1 MRRWE
6 FVEGGSDK
14 FWEAAVDGA
23 VVTVRYGRSGTAGR
37 EQSKEFPTP
46 EAARAH
52 FVKTAAEK
60 ERKGYRETTAGAAP
74 VSPPATR
81 PDSQPVPLPVS
92 LPVPRPGA
100 VPPPIAA
107 AEPLDAPVDEDAFVL
122 PEAWRRSLIPRRGGA
137 SRPPSAAVKNAV
149 DGYHASLRQMLDGW
163 LEQSLSA
170 DGSDADLVAAARAHH
185 SGSRNPVGAAVLA
198 AAYAVS
204 ADNRI
209 RTAVDAWV
217 AEFGLPFAA
226 RATVELFTVA
236 LESDRRNSR
245 AASLSIRHA
254 GVRTTGVYRPAADRV
269 RSLLAAC
276 DEETHRAAVE
286 ALAGCRTDLSR
297 LLVAA
302 YLVPSESAWAEECV
316 ESAARLGHA
325 EWSMLLCSLSS
336 AEPLEKLP
344 QPPSLGW
351 DGWSAEIIATVAEG
365 LGGGAAPLLLHALAN
380 DYLYSDKQ
388 KQLLNAIAELPSDE
402 GFRGL
407 LAHQENG
414 KAARGA
420 LVAAMRR
427 FPRRALRLLAEAA
440 EAAAGAAGAAGTAA
454 PAAAPAS
461 ADPAA
466 QRLARQLLT
475 AHVAAHRATALELL
489 PELSPEQAA
498 LVEPLTDLGDRV
510 PEVPAES
517 LPELFTSPPWTR
529 PRSTAKPR
537 VLTGL
542 TAPQEPRLRWLPD
555 EREAWAASESWYARW
570 SDGDWERIAGTMRAV
585 GGPSDAH
592 RRSNRHEELALFAY
606 GDERLGRP
614 LIAQWRGD
622 DYIWDAV
629 GALRRVAAR
638 FGTDAL
644 DPVRAA
650 ALQNPAAHASLLLP
664 YLDVRVAETMADWLV
679 RLKSAGDTARSWF
692 ARHGVDAARLLV
704 PAAVGKAGAARR
716 GAEHALRLI
725 AAAHGAPA
733 VSAVAGEYGPEA
745 AEAVGALLSA
755 DPLVNV
761 LPAKLPQLGDWAEPM
776 MLPQLLVRGG
786 GGALPAD
793 AVRHVLTMLALS
805 KPGAFYP
812 GLDQVAEVC
821 EPRSLTEFCWA
832 VFEQW
837 RMAGMPSQDGWALH
851 VLGRFGDDETV
862 RRLTPVLRA
871 WPGEGAHHRAV
882 DGLEVLATIGSD
894 VALLHLHGIAQRV
907 KFKALKTRAQEKISE
922 VAAGLGL
929 SGEQLSDRLVPDFGL
944 DADGTTVVDYGS
956 RTFTVG
962 FDEQLRPY
970 VLDANGA
977 RRKDLPA
984 PGARDDAEL
993 APAERKRF
1001 AALKKDVRTVAGDQ
1015 IHRLEEAMV
1024 TRRSWTA
1031 EEFDQLFV
1039 GHPLLWHLVRRLV
1052 WLAEADGATAAFRVA
1067 EDRTLADVA
1076 DEVFVLPAGATVRLA
1091 HPLLL
1096 GDDLAAWSELFAD
1109 YEILQ
1114 PFRQLG
1120 RPVYAL
1126 TDEERAGH
1134 RLTRFENGPVLPTAR
1149 LVGME
1154 RRGWQRG
1161 EPQDAGVE
1169 RWLSRRVGPDRYVV
1183 LAPEHGIAVGM
1194 HDVYPEQRVETV
1206 WLDVRPDDYWT
1217 RNRTFPTFAELD
1229 PVTASEV
1236 IADLIELTTP

>member
-23 VVTVRYGRSGTAGR
+23 VVTVRYGRSGTGGR
-37 EQSKEFPTP
+37 EQGKEFPTA
-46 EAARAH
+46 EAAQAH
-52 FVKTAAEK
+52 FARTVAEK
-60 ERKGYRETTAGAAP
+60 ERKGYRETTSDGTTAGPAPAPRPVAATPRAAAP
-74 VSPPATR
+74 EA
-81 PDSQPVPLPVS
+81 
-92 LPVPRPGA
+92 
-100 VPPPIAA
+100 
-107 AEPLDAPVDEDAFVL
+107 LDVPVDEDAFVL
-122 PEAWRRSLIPRRGGA
+122 PDAWRRVLIPRRGGVP
-137 SRPPSAAVKNAV
+137 RPPAAPVKDAV
-149 DGYHASLRQMLDGW
+149 NGYHAALKEVDAW
-163 LEQSLSA
+163 VEQALSS
-170 DGSDADLVAAARAHH
+170 GRSDATLVAAARAHR
-185 SGSRNPVGAAVLA
+185 SGDRDPLGAAVLA
-198 AAYAVS
+198 AVFAAS
-204 ADNRI
+204 AGNKV

-226 RATVELFTVA
+226 RATVELLTVA
-236 LESDRRNSR
+236 VGTDRHDSR
-245 AASLSIRHA
+245 AVNPR
-254 GVRTTGVYRPAADRV
+254 VRRAVPGRYTAVAHRPAADRV
-269 RSLLAAC
+269 RSLLAVC
-276 DEETHRAAVE
+276 DEEAHRAAVE
-286 ALAGCRTDLSR
+286 ALAGCRTDLYR
-297 LLVAA
+297 RVVAS
-302 YLVPSESAWAEECV
+302 YLAPSESAWVEECLRWS
-316 ESAARLGHA
+316 EQLGPA
-325 EWSMLLCSLSS
+325 EWPLLLCSLSS
-336 AEPLEKLP
+336 AEPLEGLAQLP
-344 QPPSLGW
+344 TLGW
-351 DGWSAEIIATVAEG
+351 DGWSAEILATVAEG
-365 LGGGAAPLLLHALAN
+365 LGGGAAPLLLHALAK

-388 KQLLNAIAELPSDE
+388 KQLLNALAELPSDE

-420 LVAAMRR
+420 LMTAMNR
-427 FPRRALRLLAEAA
+427 FPRRSVRLLS
-440 EAAAGAAGAAGTAA
+440 EAAAS
-454 PAAAPAS
+454 S
-461 ADPAA
+461 ADPAV

-475 AHVAAHRATALELL
+475 SHVAAHRATALELL
-489 PELSPEQAA
+489 PELTPEQAA
-498 LVEPLTDLGDRV
+498 VVGPLTDQGGRV
-510 PEVPAES
+510 PDVRPDS

-529 PRSTAKPR
+529 PRPAAAPR

-542 TAPQEPRLRWLPD
+542 TPPGEPRLRWLPG
-555 EREAWAASESWYARW
+555 EQEAWASSESWYASW
-570 SDGDWERIAGTMRAV
+570 ADADWQQVAGTMRAAIERS
-585 GGPSDAH
+585 GNA
-592 RRSNRHEELALFAY
+592 RRSSNRHEELALFAY
-606 GDERLGRP
+606 GDEELGRP
-614 LIAQWRGD
+614 LIGQWRGD
-622 DYIWDAV
+622 DCIWDAT
-629 GALRRVAAR
+629 GALRRVVAR
-638 FGTDAL
+638 FGADAL
-644 DPVRAA
+644 EPVLAA
-650 ALQNPAAHASLLLP
+650 ALHNPAAHASLLLP
-664 YLDVRVAETMADWLV
+664 YLDARVAGTMADWLV
-679 RLKSAGDTARSWF
+679 RLKSAGDSARSWF
-692 ARHGVDAARLLV
+692 ARHGLDAARLLV

-725 AAAHGAPA
+725 GGTHGASA
-733 VSAVAGEYGPEA
+733 VRAVAGGYGPEA
-745 AEAVGALLSA
+745 EDVVGALLSA
-755 DPLVNV
+755 DPLVNA
-761 LPAKLPQLGDWAEPM
+761 LPAKLPRPGDWAEPT

-786 GGALPAD
+786 EEALPAGT
-793 AVRHVLTMLALS
+793 VRHVLTMLALS
-805 KPGAFYP
+805 KPGSFYP
-812 GLDQVAEVC
+812 GVDQVAEVC
-821 EPRSLTEFCWA
+821 EPGSLTEFGWA

-837 RMAGMPSQDGWALH
+837 RLAGMPSQDGWALH
-851 VLGRFGDDETV
+851 ALGRLGDDETV

-882 DGLEVLATIGSD
+882 DGLEVLAGIGSD

-907 KFKALKTRAQEKISE
+907 RFKALKARAQEKIAE

-944 DADGTTVVDYGS
+944 DADGTTVVDYGT

-962 FDEQLRPY
+962 FDEQLKPY
-970 VLDANGA
+970 VLDADGA

-993 APAERKRF
+993 APAGRKRF

-1015 IHRLEEAMV
+1015 IRRLEDAMV

-1031 EEFDQLFV
+1031 EEFGQFFV

-1052 WLAEADGATAAFRVA
+1052 WLAEVDGAVTAFRVA
-1067 EDRTLADVA
+1067 EDRTLADVR
-1076 DEVFVLPAGATVRLA
+1076 DEAFALPASAAVRLA

-1126 TDEERAGH
+1126 SDEERAGH

-1154 RRGWQRG
+1154 RRGWRRG

-1206 WLDVRPDDYWT
+1206 WLDVRPGDY
-1217 RNRTFPTFAELD
+1217 RAHGRTFPVLAELD

-1236 IADLIELTTP
+1236 IADLTELTTQN

>member
-23 VVTVRYGRSGTAGR
+23 AVTVRYGRSGTAGR
-37 EQSKEFPTP
+37 EQSKEFPTA
-46 EAARAH
+46 EAAQAH
-52 FVKTAAEK
+52 FARTVAEK

-74 VSPPATR
+74 VP
-81 PDSQPVPLPVS
+81 QPVARPVAS
-92 LPVPRPGA
+92 TPQT
-100 VPPPIAA
+100 PPTPQAPQAA
-107 AEPLDAPVDEDAFVL
+107 APEPPDAPVDEDAFVL
-122 PEAWRRSLIPRRGGA
+122 PEVWRRALVPRRGGV
-137 SRPPSAAVKNAV
+137 SRPRAAAVRNAV
-149 DGYHASLRQMLDGW
+149 DEYHASLRRMDDW
-163 LEQSLSA
+163 LEQALTS
-170 DGSDADLVAAARAHH
+170 DRSDADLVEAARAHR

-198 AAYAVS
+198 AVFAVS
-204 ADNRI
+204 ADNKV
-209 RTAVDAWV
+209 RTAADAWV

-226 RATVELFTVA
+226 RATAELFGVAVKTDWNGSRAVNPRVRRAAARTVA
-236 LESDRRNSR
+236 
-245 AASLSIRHA
+245 A
-254 GVRTTGVYRPAADRV
+254 YRPAADRV

-276 DEETHRAAVE
+276 DEETHRTAVE
-286 ALAGCRTDLSR
+286 ALAGCRTELTR
-297 LLVAA
+297 LVAAA
-302 YLVPSESAWAEECV
+302 YLVPSESDWAEECAT
-316 ESAARLGHA
+316 SGARLGAA

-336 AEPLEKLP
+336 SEPLEKLP
-344 QPPSLGW
+344 QLPNLGW
-351 DGWSAEIIATVAEG
+351 DGWSTELIATVAEG
-365 LGGGAAPLLLHALAN
+365 LGGDAAPLLLHALAS
-380 DYLYSDKQ
+380 DHLYSDKQ
-388 KQLLNAIAELPSDE
+388 KQLLNAIAELPSDQ

-440 EAAAGAAGAAGTAA
+440 A
-454 PAAAPAS
+454 AS

-475 AHVAAHRATALELL
+475 AHVAAHRATAIELL
-489 PELSPEQAA
+489 PELTPEQAA
-498 LVEPLTDLGDRV
+498 VVGPLTDPGDRV
-510 PEVPAES
+510 PDVPAGS

-542 TAPQEPRLRWLPD
+542 TAPQETQLRWLPG
-555 EREAWAASESWYARW
+555 EREAWAVSESWYANW
-570 SDGDWERIAGTMRAV
+570 SNADWQRIAGTMRAAD
-585 GGPSDAH
+585 GQSGAARH
-592 RRSNRHEELALFAY
+592 RSNRNEELALFAY
-606 GDERLGRP
+606 GDEQLGRP
-614 LIAQWRGD
+614 LIAQWRGEE
-622 DYIWDAV
+622 YIWDAT

-638 FGTDAL
+638 FGPDAL
-644 DPVRAA
+644 GPIRAA
-650 ALQNPAAHASLLLP
+650 ALQSPAAHAALLLP

-692 ARHGVDAARLLV
+692 VRHGVDAARLLV

-716 GAEHALRLI
+716 NAEHALRLI

-733 VSAVAGEYGPEA
+733 VDAVAGEYGPQAQEV
-745 AEAVGALLSA
+745 VGALLSA
-755 DPLVNV
+755 DPLVNL

-786 GGALPAD
+786 EGALPAET
-793 AVRHVLTMLALS
+793 VRHVLAMLALS

-821 EPRSLTEFCWA
+821 EPQSLTAFGWA

-837 RMAGMPSQDGWALH
+837 RMAGMPSEDGWALH
-851 VLGRFGDDETV
+851 ALGRFGDDGTV

-882 DGLEVLATIGSD
+882 DGLEVLAAIGTD

-907 KFKALKTRAQEKISE
+907 KFKALKARAQEKIAE

-944 DADGTTVVDYGS
+944 EADGTTVVDYGS

-962 FDEQLRPY
+962 FDEQLKPY
-970 VLDANGA
+970 VRDADGA
-977 RRKDLPA
+977 RRKDLPV
-984 PGARDDAEL
+984 PGVRDDAEL

-1015 IHRLEEAMV
+1015 IRRLEDAMV
-1024 TRRSWTA
+1024 TQRSWTA

-1052 WLAEADGATAAFRVA
+1052 WLAETDGTVTAFRVA

-1076 DEVFVLPAGATVRLA
+1076 DEVFVLPAGASVRLA

-1096 GDDLAAWSELFAD
+1096 GDGLADWSELFAD

-1126 TDEERAGH
+1126 SDEEQAGH
-1134 RLTRFENGPVLPTAR
+1134 RLTRFENGPVLPTTR

-1194 HDVYPEQRVETV
+1194 HDVYPEQQVETV
-1206 WLDVRPDDYWT
+1206 WLDRRPGDYW
-1217 RNRTFPTFAELD
+1217 RRDRTFPTFAELD
-1229 PVTASEV
+1229 PVIASEV
-1236 IADLIELTTP
+1236 IADLTELTEPTTP

>member
-23 VVTVRYGRSGTAGR
+23 AVTVRYGRSGTAGR
-37 EQSKEFPTP
+37 EQSKEFPTA
-46 EAARAH
+46 EAAQAH
-52 FVKTAAEK
+52 FARTVAEK
-60 ERKGYRETTAGAAP
+60 ERKGYRETTAGA
-74 VSPPATR
+74 T
-81 PDSQPVPLPVS
+81 PVPP
-92 LPVPRPGA
+92 PVPRPVA
-100 VPPPIAA
+100 PTPPAA
-107 AEPLDAPVDEDAFVL
+107 APELPDAPDAPVDEDAFVL
-122 PEAWRRSLIPRRGGA
+122 PEAWRRALVPRRGGI
-137 SRPPSAAVKNAV
+137 SRPPAAAVKNAV
-149 DGYHASLRQMLDGW
+149 DGYDASLRLMDDW
-163 LEQSLSA
+163 LEQALTS
-170 DGSDADLVAAARAHH
+170 DRSDADLVAAARAHR

-198 AAYAVS
+198 AVFAVS
-204 ADNRI
+204 ADNKV

-236 LESDRRNSR
+236 VKTDWNGSR
-245 AASLSIRHA
+245 ALNPRVRRAA
-254 GVRTTGVYRPAADRV
+254 VRTVAAYRPAADRV

-276 DEETHRAAVE
+276 DEETHRTAVE
-286 ALAGCRTDLSR
+286 ALSGCRTDLSR
-297 LLVAA
+297 LVAAA
-302 YLVPSESAWAEECV
+302 YLVPSESDWAEECV
-316 ESAARLGHA
+316 TSGARLDSA

-344 QPPSLGW
+344 QLPNLGW
-351 DGWSAEIIATVAEG
+351 NSWSTEIIATVAEG
-365 LGGGAAPLLLHALAN
+365 LKGGAAPLLLHALAN
-380 DYLYSDKQ
+380 NHLYSDKQ
-388 KQLLNAIAELPSDE
+388 KHLLNAIAELPSDQ

-440 EAAAGAAGAAGTAA
+440 AAST
-454 PAAAPAS
+454 
-461 ADPAA
+461 DPAA

-475 AHVAAHRATALELL
+475 AHVAAHRATAIELL
-489 PELSPEQAA
+489 PELTPEQAA
-498 LVEPLTDLGDRV
+498 VVGPLTDLGDRV
-510 PEVPAES
+510 PDVPAGS

-529 PRSTAKPR
+529 PRSTARPR

-542 TAPQEPRLRWLPD
+542 TAPQETRLRWLPG
-555 EREAWAASESWYARW
+555 EREAWAVSESWYANW
-570 SDGDWERIAGTMRAV
+570 SDADWQRIAGTMRAAD
-585 GGPSDAH
+585 GPSGAARH
-592 RRSNRHEELALFAY
+592 RSNRHEELALFAY
-606 GDERLGRP
+606 GDEQLGRP
-614 LIAQWRGD
+614 LIAQWRGEE
-622 DYIWDAV
+622 YIWDAT

-638 FGTDAL
+638 FGPDAL
-644 DPVRAA
+644 GPIRAA
-650 ALQNPAAHASLLLP
+650 ALQNPAAHAALLLP

-692 ARHGVDAARLLV
+692 ARHGLDAARLLV

-716 GAEHALRLI
+716 NAEHALRLI

-733 VSAVAGEYGPEA
+733 VRAVAGEYGPQAQEV
-745 AEAVGALLSA
+745 VGALLSA
-755 DPLVNV
+755 DPLVNL

-786 GGALPAD
+786 EGALPVET
-793 AVRHVLTMLALS
+793 VRHVLTMLALS

-821 EPRSLTEFCWA
+821 EPRSLAEFCWA

-851 VLGRFGDDETV
+851 ALGRFGDDGTV

-882 DGLEVLATIGSD
+882 DGLEALAAIGSD

-907 KFKALKTRAQEKISE
+907 KFKALKARAQEKIAE

-962 FDEQLRPY
+962 FDEQLKPY
-970 VLDANGA
+970 VRDADGA
-977 RRKDLPA
+977 RRKDLPV
-984 PGARDDAEL
+984 PGVRDDAEL

-1015 IHRLEEAMV
+1015 IRRLEEAMI

-1052 WLAEADGATAAFRVA
+1052 WLSETDGTVTAFRVA

-1096 GDDLAAWSELFAD
+1096 GAELAAWSELFAD

-1126 TDEERAGH
+1126 SDEERAGH
-1134 RLTRFENGPVLPTAR
+1134 RLTRFENGPVLPTTR

-1194 HDVYPEQRVETV
+1194 HDVYPEQQVETV
-1206 WLDVRPDDYWT
+1206 WLDTRPGDYWT
-1217 RNRTFPTFAELD
+1217 HNRTLPTFAELD
-1229 PVTASEV
+1229 PVIASEV
-1236 IADLIELTTP
+1236 IADLTELTEPTTP

>member
-14 FWEAAVDGA
+14 FWEASVDDA

-37 EQSKEFPTP
+37 EQSKEFPTA
-46 EAARAH
+46 EAAQAH
-52 FVKTAAEK
+52 FARTVAEK
-60 ERKGYRETTAGAAP
+60 ERKGYRESTAGAAP
-74 VSPPATR
+74 VPPSVAVTPPAAA
-81 PDSQPVPLPVS
+81 PGLP
-92 LPVPRPGA
+92 
-100 VPPPIAA
+100 
-107 AEPLDAPVDEDAFVL
+107 EAPVDEDAFVL
-122 PEAWRRSLIPRRGGA
+122 PEAWRRALIPRRGGV
-137 SRPPSAAVKNAV
+137 SRPPAAAARNAV
-149 DGYHASLRQMLDGW
+149 SEYRASLRQLDDRM
-163 LEQSLSA
+163 EQALTS
-170 DGSDADLVAAARAHH
+170 DRSDADLVAAARAHH
-185 SGSRNPVGAAVLA
+185 SGRQDPLGAAVVA
-198 AAYAVS
+198 ALFSRFAETSV
-204 ADNRI
+204 RK
-209 RTAVDAWV
+209 AVDAWV

-226 RATVELFTVA
+226 RATVELFTTAV
-236 LESDRRNSR
+236 ETDWHNSR
-245 AASLSIRHA
+245 SVNPR
-254 GVRTTGVYRPAADRV
+254 VRRGPDPRSGVYRPAADRV

-286 ALAGCRTDLSR
+286 ALAGCRNSLTR

-302 YLVPSESAWAEECV
+302 YLVPSESAWAEECA
-316 ESAARLGHA
+316 ESGARLGSA

-344 QPPSLGW
+344 PLPSLGW
-351 DGWSAEIIATVAEG
+351 NGWSAEIIATVAEG
-365 LGGGAAPLLLHALAN
+365 LGGAAAPLMLHDLTTSHHDNDGRKRLLGAL
-380 DYLYSDKQ
+380 
-388 KQLLNAIAELPSDE
+388 AELPSDE

-407 LAHQENG
+407 LALQGDN

-420 LVAAMRR
+420 LLAAARR
-427 FPRRALRLLAEAA
+427 FPRRAVRLLAEAA
-440 EAAAGAAGAAGTAA
+440 AA
-454 PAAAPAS
+454 PAG
-461 ADPAA
+461 PAA
-466 QRLARQLLT
+466 QRLSRQLLT
-475 AHVAAHRATALELL
+475 GHVAAHRAIALELL
-489 PELSPEQAA
+489 PQLPPEQAA
-498 LVEPLTDLGDRV
+498 VVEPLTDLGHLV
-510 PEVPAES
+510 PEVRSDS
-517 LPELFTSPPWTR
+517 LPELFTSPPWER
-529 PRSTAKPR
+529 PRSTGKPR

-542 TAPQEPRLRWLPD
+542 TPPQEPQVRWLPG
-555 EREAWAASESWYARW
+555 EREAWASAESWYARW
-570 SDGDWERIAGTMRAV
+570 SDGDWQRIAGTIRAA
-585 GGPSDAH
+585 GEWSAEA
-592 RRSNRHEELALFAY
+592 RYRSNRHEELALFAY
-606 GDERLGRP
+606 GDEELARP
-614 LIAQWRGD
+614 LIARWRTD
-622 DYIWDAV
+622 EHIWDAQ

-638 FGTDAL
+638 FGPDAL
-644 DPVRAA
+644 EPIRAA
-650 ALQNPAAHASLLLP
+650 ALQNPAAYASLLLP
-664 YLDVRVAETMADWLV
+664 YLDVRVAETMADWLG

-692 ARHGVDAARLLV
+692 TRHGSDAARLLV
-704 PAAVGKAGAARR
+704 PASVGKAGAARR
-716 GAEHALRLI
+716 DAEHALRLI

-733 VSAVAGEYGPEA
+733 VRAVAGEYGPKAE
-745 AEAVGALLSA
+745 EAVGTLLSA
-755 DPLVNV
+755 DPLVNA
-761 LPAKLPQLGDWAEPM
+761 LPAKLPQPGDWAEPV

-786 GGALPAD
+786 EGALPTA
-793 AVRHVLTMLALS
+793 AVRHVLTILALS
-805 KPGAFYP
+805 KSGEFYP
-812 GLDQVAEVC
+812 GLDQVVEVC
-821 EPRSLTEFCWA
+821 EPRSLTEFGWA

-837 RMAGMPSQDGWALH
+837 RLAGMPSQDGWALH
-851 VLGRFGDDETV
+851 ALGRLGDDETV

-882 DGLEVLATIGSD
+882 DGLEVLAGIGSD

-907 KFKALKTRAQEKISE
+907 KFKALKARAQEKIAE

-944 DADGTTVVDYGS
+944 DADGTTVVDYGT

-970 VLDANGA
+970 VLDAAGA
-977 RRKDLPA
+977 RRKDLPV

-1015 IHRLEEAMV
+1015 IRRLEDAMV

-1052 WLAEADGATAAFRVA
+1052 WLAEADGTTTAFRVA
-1067 EDRTLADVA
+1067 EDRTLANVA

-1096 GDDLAAWSELFAD
+1096 GAELAAWSELFAD

-1120 RPVYAL
+1120 RAVHAL
-1126 TDEERAGH
+1126 TDGERAGH
-1134 RLTRFENGPVLPTAR
+1134 RLARFENGPVLPTAR

-1206 WLDVRPDDYWT
+1206 WLDTRPGDYWT
-1217 RNRTFPTFAELD
+1217 HNRTFPTFAELD

>member
-23 VVTVRYGRSGTAGR
+23 VVTVRYGRTGTDGR
-37 EQSKEFPTP
+37 EQSKEFPTA
-46 EAARAH
+46 EAAQAH
-52 FVKTAAEK
+52 FARTVAEK
-60 ERKGYRETTAGAAP
+60 ERKGYRENGVGAASTPQP
-74 VSPPATR
+74 VVATASAAPAT
-81 PDSQPVPLPVS
+81 P
-92 LPVPRPGA
+92 
-100 VPPPIAA
+100 AA
-107 AEPLDAPVDEDAFVL
+107 APEPLDAPVDEDAFVL
-122 PEAWRRSLIPRRGGA
+122 PEAWRRVVIPRRGGVP
-137 SRPPSAAVKNAV
+137 RPPSALVKDAVN
-149 DGYHASLRQMLDGW
+149 GYHAALRSMDDW
-163 LEQSLSA
+163 LEQALTS
-170 DGSDADLVAAARAHH
+170 DRSDAELVEAARAHH
-185 SGSRNPVGAAVLA
+185 SGGRDPVGAAVLA
-198 AAYAVS
+198 AVFAS
-204 ADNRI
+204 STDNRI

-236 LESDRRNSR
+236 VETDWHNSR
-245 AASLSIRHA
+245 AVNPRLRRA
-254 GVRTTGVYRPAADRV
+254 GMRTTAMYRPAADRV

-276 DEETHRAAVE
+276 DEKTHRAAVE
-286 ALAGCRTDLSR
+286 ALSDRRADLSR
-297 LLVAA
+297 LVVAA
-302 YLVPSESAWAEECV
+302 YLVPSESAWAEECA
-316 ESAARLGHA
+316 ESAARLGTA
-325 EWSMLLCSLSS
+325 ERSMLLCSLSS
-336 AEPLEKLP
+336 AEPLKKLP
-344 QPPSLGW
+344 QLPSLGW

-365 LGGGAAPLLLHALAN
+365 LGGGAAPLLLHALAS

-407 LAHQENG
+407 LTHQEND

-440 EAAAGAAGAAGTAA
+440 AEAAE
-454 PAAAPAS
+454 PAV
-461 ADPAA
+461 

-489 PELSPEQAA
+489 PQLPPEQAA
-498 LVEPLTDLGDRV
+498 LVEPLTDLGGRV
-510 PEVPAES
+510 ADVRPDS

-529 PRSTAKPR
+529 PRSTARPR

-542 TAPQEPRLRWLPD
+542 TAPEEPQLRWLPG
-555 EREAWAASESWYARW
+555 ERETWAASESWYARW
-570 SDGDWERIAGTMRAV
+570 SDGDWQRIAGTIRAASGTS
-585 GGPSDAH
+585 GGARS
-592 RRSNRHEELALFAY
+592 RSNRHEELALFAY
-606 GDERLGRP
+606 GDEELGRP
-614 LIAQWRGD
+614 LISQWRGEE
-622 DYIWDAV
+622 YVWDAV

-638 FGTDAL
+638 FERDAL
-644 DPVRAA
+644 DPVLAS
-650 ALQNPAAHASLLLP
+650 ALQHPATHASLLLP
-664 YLDVRVAETMADWLV
+664 YLDVRVAVTMADWLV
-679 RLKSAGDTARSWF
+679 RLKSAGDAARSWF
-692 ARHGVDAARLLV
+692 ARHGLDAARLLV
-704 PAAVGKAGAARR
+704 PAATGKAGTARR
-716 GAEHALRLI
+716 GAEQALRLI
-725 AAAHGAPA
+725 GAAHGAPA
-733 VSAVAGEYGPEA
+733 VRAVAGEYGPEA
-745 AEAVGALLSA
+745 EEVVGALLSA

-761 LPAKLPQLGDWAEPM
+761 LPAKVPQPGDWAEPM

-786 GGALPAD
+786 GGALPAE

-805 KPGAFYP
+805 KPGAVYP
-812 GLDQVAEVC
+812 GLDQVAQVC
-821 EPRSLTEFCWA
+821 EPRSLTDFGWA

-837 RMAGMPSQDGWALH
+837 RLAGMPSQDGWALH
-851 VLGRFGDDETV
+851 VLGRLGDDETV
-862 RRLTPVLRA
+862 RRLTPLLRA

-882 DGLEVLATIGSD
+882 DGLEVLAAIGSD

-907 KFKALKTRAQEKISE
+907 RFKALKARAQEKIAE

-944 DADGTTVVDYGS
+944 DADGTTVVDYGT

-962 FDEQLRPY
+962 FDEQLKPY
-970 VLDANGA
+970 VLDADGT
-977 RRKDLPA
+977 RRKDLPT

-1015 IHRLEEAMV
+1015 IRRLEDAMV
-1024 TRRSWTA
+1024 TQRSWTA
-1031 EEFDQLFV
+1031 EEFQQLFV

-1052 WLAEADGATAAFRVA
+1052 WLAEADGATTAFRVA
-1067 EDRTLADVA
+1067 EDRTLADVQ
-1076 DEVFVLPAGATVRLA
+1076 DEVFALPAGATVKLA

-1126 TDEERAGH
+1126 SDEERAGH

-1161 EPQDAGVE
+1161 EPQDNGVE
-1169 RWLSRRVGPDRYVV
+1169 RWLSRRVGPNRYVV

-1206 WLDVRPDDYWT
+1206 WIDVRPNDYWT
-1217 RNRTFPTFAELD
+1217 HNRTFPTFAELD

-1236 IADLIELTTP
+1236 IADLTELTTP

>member
-6 FVEGGSDK
+6 FTEGGSDK

-23 VVTVRYGRSGTAGR
+23 VVTVRYGRSGTDGR
-37 EQSKEFPTP
+37 EQSKEFPTS
-46 EAARAH
+46 EAAQAH
-52 FVKTAAEK
+52 FARTVAEK
-60 ERKGYRETTAGAAP
+60 ERKGYRETGTGSAPTPRPVAATSPAAAP
-74 VSPPATR
+74 E
-81 PDSQPVPLPVS
+81 PV
-92 LPVPRPGA
+92 
-100 VPPPIAA
+100 
-107 AEPLDAPVDEDAFVL
+107 DAPVDEDTFVL
-122 PEAWRRSLIPRRGGA
+122 PEAWRRVLIPRRGGVP
-137 SRPPSAAVKNAV
+137 RPPAAPVRNAV
-149 DGYHASLRQMLDGW
+149 DGYHATLRQVDAW
-163 LEQSLSA
+163 LEQALT
-170 DGSDADLVAAARAHH
+170 SDRSETDLVAAARAHH
-185 SGSRNPVGAAVLA
+185 SGSQNPLGAAVLTA
-198 AAYAVS
+198 AFAVS
-204 ADNRI
+204 TDSRI
-209 RTAVDAWV
+209 RMAVDAWV

-236 LESDRRNSR
+236 VETDWNGSR
-245 AASLSIRHA
+245 AVHPR
-254 GVRTTGVYRPAADRV
+254 VRYAATGRTPAAYRPAADRV

-276 DEETHRAAVE
+276 DEETHRAVVE

-297 LLVAA
+297 LVVTA
-302 YLVPSESAWAEECV
+302 YLVPSESDWAEECAK
-316 ESAARLGHA
+316 SAARLGSA

-344 QPPSLGW
+344 QPPDLGW

-365 LGGGAAPLLLHALAN
+365 LQGGAAPLWLHALAN
-380 DYLYSDKQ
+380 NYLYSDKQ

-407 LAHQENG
+407 LTHQENG

-440 EAAAGAAGAAGTAA
+440 A
-454 PAAAPAS
+454 AS
-461 ADPAA
+461 ADAAA

-489 PELSPEQAA
+489 PELTPEQAA
-498 LVEPLTDLGDRV
+498 VVEPLTDPGDRV
-510 PEVPAES
+510 SDVRPDS

-542 TAPQEPRLRWLPD
+542 TAPEGPQLRWLPG
-555 EREAWAASESWYARW
+555 EREAWAVSESWYARW
-570 SDGDWERIAGTMRAV
+570 SDADWQRIAGTIRATN
-585 GGPSDAH
+585 GRSGDA
-592 RRSNRHEELALFAY
+592 RRHSNRHEELALFAY
-606 GDERLGRP
+606 GDEELGRP
-614 LIAQWRGD
+614 LISQWRGGE
-622 DYIWDAV
+622 YIWDAM

-638 FGTDAL
+638 FGPDAL
-644 DPVRAA
+644 EPMRAA
-650 ALQNPAAHASLLLP
+650 ALQNPAAHAALLLP
-664 YLDVRVAETMADWLV
+664 YLDVRVAEMMADWLI

-692 ARHGVDAARLLV
+692 ARHGLDAARLLV
-704 PAAVGKAGAARR
+704 PAAVGKAGVARR
-716 GAEHALRLI
+716 SAEHALRLI
-725 AAAHGAPA
+725 CAAQGVAA
-733 VSAVAGEYGPEA
+733 VRAVAGEYGPEA
-745 AEAVGALLSA
+745 DEVVGALLSA

-786 GGALPAD
+786 EGALPAEM
-793 AVRHVLTMLALS
+793 VRHVLTMLALS

-821 EPRSLTEFCWA
+821 EPQSLTDLGWA

-851 VLGRFGDDETV
+851 ALGRLGDDETV

-882 DGLEVLATIGSD
+882 DGLEVLAAIGSD

-907 KFKALKTRAQEKISE
+907 KFKALKARAQEKIAE

-944 DADGTTVVDYGS
+944 DADGTTVVDYGT

-962 FDEQLRPY
+962 FDEQLKPY
-970 VLDANGA
+970 VLDSDGA

-1015 IHRLEEAMV
+1015 IRRLEDAMV
-1024 TRRSWTA
+1024 ARRSWTA

-1052 WLAEADGATAAFRVA
+1052 WLAEADGTATAFRVA
-1067 EDRTLADVA
+1067 EDRTLADVH
-1076 DEVFVLPAGATVRLA
+1076 DEVFALPAGATVRLA

-1096 GDDLAAWSELFAD
+1096 CDDLAAWSELFAD

-1134 RLTRFENGPVLPTAR
+1134 RLTRFENGPALPTAR

-1161 EPQDAGVE
+1161 APQDAGVE

-1206 WLDVRPDDYWT
+1206 WLDIRPGDYWT
-1217 RNRTFPTFAELD
+1217 HNRTFPTFAELD

-1236 IADLIELTTP
+1236 IADLTELTTP

>member
-23 VVTVRYGRSGTAGR
+23 AVTVRYGRSGTAGR
-37 EQSKEFPTP
+37 EQRKEFPTA

-52 FVKTAAEK
+52 FARTVAEK
-60 ERKGYRETTAGAAP
+60 ERKGYRETGAGAAP
-74 VSPPATR
+74 VTAPVTPALA
-81 PDSQPVPLPVS
+81 PAVAPEPV
-92 LPVPRPGA
+92 
-100 VPPPIAA
+100 
-107 AEPLDAPVDEDAFVL
+107 DAPVDEDAFVL
-122 PEAWRRSLIPRRGGA
+122 PEAWRRVLIPRRGGVP
-137 SRPPSAAVKNAV
+137 RPPSAPAKDAVTA
-149 DGYHASLRQMLDGW
+149 YHDALGRMDAW
-163 LEQSLSA
+163 LEQALASNRSN
-170 DGSDADLVAAARAHH
+170 ADLVAAARAHQA
-185 SGSRNPVGAAVLA
+185 GSRSPVGAAVLA
-198 AAYAVS
+198 AAFAVS
-204 ADNRI
+204 GDNRI

-226 RATVELFTVA
+226 SATVELLTVA
-236 LESDRRNSR
+236 VETDWNNSR
-245 AASLSIRHA
+245 PANPR
-254 GVRTTGVYRPAADRV
+254 VRRAVARATAVHRPAADRV

-286 ALAGCRTDLSR
+286 ALAGCRSDLSR
-297 LLVAA
+297 RVVAA
-302 YLVPSESAWAEECV
+302 YLVPSESDWAERCV
-316 ESAARLGHA
+316 TPTAQLGPA

-336 AEPLEKLP
+336 AEPLEKRPRLP
-344 QPPSLGW
+344 DLGW
-351 DGWSAEIIATVAEG
+351 DGWSAAVIATVAEG
-365 LGGGAAPLLLHALAN
+365 LRGACAPLLLHALAGN
-380 DYLYSDKQ
+380 HLYSDKR
-388 KQLLNAIAELPSDE
+388 KQLLDAVAELPSDE

-407 LAHQENG
+407 LAYQEND

-427 FPRRALRLLAEAA
+427 YPRRALRLLAEAA
-440 EAAAGAAGAAGTAA
+440 AA
-454 PAAAPAS
+454 P

-466 QRLARQLLT
+466 RRLAHQLLT
-475 AHVAAHRATALELL
+475 PHVAAHRAAALELL
-489 PELSPEQAA
+489 PELTPEQAA
-498 LVEPLTDLGDRV
+498 VVEPLTDPGDRV
-510 PEVPAES
+510 PDVPAES
-517 LPELFTSPPWTR
+517 LPELLASPPWTR

-542 TAPQEPRLRWLPD
+542 TLPEEPEEPQEPRLRWLPG

-570 SDGDWERIAGTMRAV
+570 SDGDWPRTAGTLRAAI
-585 GGPSDAH
+585 GQSGTA
-592 RRSNRHEELALFAY
+592 RFRSNRHEELALFAY
-606 GDERLGRP
+606 GDEELGRP

-622 DYIWDAV
+622 EYLWDAT

-638 FGTDAL
+638 FGPDAL
-644 DPVRAA
+644 EPMRAA

-664 YLDVRVAETMADWLV
+664 YLDARVAETMADWLV

-692 ARHGVDAARLLV
+692 TRHGLDAARLLV

-716 GAEHALRLI
+716 GAEQALRLI
-725 AAAHGAPA
+725 GAAEGAAA
-733 VSAVAGEYGPEA
+733 VCAVAGGYGPEA
-745 AEAVGALLSA
+745 EEAVGALLSA

-761 LPAKLPQLGDWAEPM
+761 LPAKLPRLGDWADPM

-786 GGALPAD
+786 AGALPAE
-793 AVRHVLTMLALS
+793 AVRHVLTMLSLS

-812 GLDQVAEVC
+812 GLDEVAQVC
-821 EPRSLTEFCWA
+821 EPRSLSDFGWA

-837 RMAGMPSQDGWALH
+837 RLAGMPAQDGWALH
-851 VLGRFGDDETV
+851 ALGRLGDDETV

-882 DGLEVLATIGSD
+882 DGLEVLAGIGSD

-907 KFKALKTRAQEKISE
+907 KFKALKARAQEKIAE

-944 DADGTTVVDYGS
+944 DADGTTVVDYGA

-962 FDEQLRPY
+962 FDEQLKPY
-970 VLDANGA
+970 VLDGDGA

-1015 IHRLEEAMV
+1015 IRRLEDAMV
-1024 TRRSWTA
+1024 TQRSWTA
-1031 EEFDQLFV
+1031 EEFEQLFV

-1052 WLAEADGATAAFRVA
+1052 WLAEADGATTAFRVA

-1076 DEVFVLPAGATVRLA
+1076 DEVYVLPAGATVRLA

-1096 GDDLAAWSELFAD
+1096 GEHLAAWSELFAD

-1134 RLTRFENGPVLPTAR
+1134 RLTRFENGPALPTGR

-1154 RRGWQRG
+1154 RHGWRRG

-1169 RWLSRRVGPDRYVV
+1169 RWLSRRVGPERYVV
-1183 LAPEHGIAVGM
+1183 LAPEHGIAVGV

-1206 WLDVRPDDYWT
+1206 WIDTHPGDYWT

-1229 PVTASEV
+1229 PVMASEV
-1236 IADLIELTTP
+1236 IADLTELTTP

>member
-23 VVTVRYGRSGTAGR
+23 VVTVRYGRSGTDGR
-37 EQSKEFPTP
+37 EQSKEFPSA
-46 EAARAH
+46 EAAQAH
-52 FVKTAAEK
+52 FARTVAEK
-60 ERKGYRETTAGAAP
+60 ERKGYRETGVGVASSPRPVVATVATAPAAAP
-74 VSPPATR
+74 E
-81 PDSQPVPLPVS
+81 L
-92 LPVPRPGA
+92 
-100 VPPPIAA
+100 
-107 AEPLDAPVDEDAFVL
+107 LDDPVDEDAFVL
-122 PEAWRRSLIPRRGGA
+122 PDAWRRVLIPRRGGVP
-137 SRPPSAAVKNAV
+137 RPPSAPVKDTVN
-149 DGYHASLRQMLDGW
+149 GYHATLRGMEAR
-163 LEQSLSA
+163 LEQVLTS
-170 DGSDADLVAAARAHH
+170 DRSDADLVAAARAHQ
-185 SGSRNPVGAAVLA
+185 SGSRNPLGAAVLA
-198 AAYAVS
+198 AAFAGS
-204 ADNRI
+204 TDNRI

-236 LESDRRNSR
+236 VEADWNNSR
-245 AASLSIRHA
+245 AVNPRVRRAA
-254 GVRTTGVYRPAADRV
+254 MRTTSMHRPAADRV
-269 RSLLAAC
+269 RSLLAVC
-276 DEETHRAAVE
+276 DEETHHAAVE

-297 LLVAA
+297 QVVAA
-302 YLVPSESAWAEECV
+302 YLVPSESGWAEECA
-316 ESAARLGHA
+316 ESAARLGAA

-344 QPPSLGW
+344 QLPGLGW

-388 KQLLNAIAELPSDE
+388 KQLLNAIAELPSDD

-407 LAHQENG
+407 LAHQEND

-440 EAAAGAAGAAGTAA
+440 AETAADAAADATA
-454 PAAAPAS
+454 AS
-461 ADPAA
+461 ADPAV
-466 QRLARQLLT
+466 QRLARRLLT

-489 PELSPEQAA
+489 PELTPEQAA
-498 LVEPLTDLGDRV
+498 VVEPLTDLGDRV
-510 PEVPAES
+510 PDVRPDS

-542 TAPQEPRLRWLPD
+542 TAPEEPQLRWLPG
-555 EREAWAASESWYARW
+555 EREAWAASESWYSRW
-570 SDGDWERIAGTMRAV
+570 SDGDWERIAGTMRAATRES
-585 GGPSDAH
+585 GGA
-592 RRSNRHEELALFAY
+592 RFRSNRHEQLALFAY
-606 GDERLGRP
+606 GDEELGRP
-614 LIAQWRGD
+614 LISQWRGD
-622 DYIWDAV
+622 EYIWDAM

-638 FGTDAL
+638 FEQDAL
-644 DPVRAA
+644 DPILAA
-650 ALQNPAAHASLLLP
+650 ALQNPATHAPLLLP
-664 YLDVRVAETMADWLV
+664 YLDVRVAETMADWLA

-692 ARHGVDAARLLV
+692 ARHGLDAARLLV

-716 GAEHALRLI
+716 NAEHALRLI
-725 AAAHGAPA
+725 GAAHGGPA
-733 VSAVAGEYGPEA
+733 VRAVAGEYGPEA
-745 AEAVGALLSA
+745 AEVVGALLSA

-761 LPAKLPQLGDWAEPM
+761 LPAKLPPLGDWAEPM

-786 GGALPAD
+786 DGAPPGAPPGALPAET
-793 AVRHVLTMLALS
+793 VRHVLTMLALS
-805 KPGAFYP
+805 KPGAFYL

-821 EPRSLTEFCWA
+821 EPRSLTDFGWA

-837 RMAGMPSQDGWALH
+837 RLAGMPSQDGWALH
-851 VLGRFGDDETV
+851 ALGRLGDDETV
-862 RRLTPVLRA
+862 RRLTPILRA

-882 DGLEVLATIGSD
+882 DGLEVLAAIGSD

-907 KFKALKTRAQEKISE
+907 KFKALKARAQEKIAE

-944 DADGTTVVDYGS
+944 DADGTTVVDYGT

-962 FDEQLRPY
+962 FDEQLKPY
-970 VLDANGA
+970 VLDADGT
-977 RRKDLPA
+977 RRKDLPT

-1015 IHRLEEAMV
+1015 IRRLEDAMV

-1031 EEFDQLFV
+1031 EEFEQLFV

-1052 WLAEADGATAAFRVA
+1052 WLAEADGPATAFRVA
-1067 EDRTLADVA
+1067 EDRTLADVH
-1076 DEVFVLPAGATVRLA
+1076 DEVFALPAGATVRLA

-1126 TDEERAGH
+1126 SDEEQAGH

-1149 LVGME
+1149 LLGME

-1206 WLDVRPDDYWT
+1206 WLDSRPGDYWT
-1217 RNRTFPTFAELD
+1217 HNRTFPTFAELD

-1236 IADLIELTTP
+1236 IADLTELTTP